1 MDFLRDHSPMAWEK
15 SFMASELA
23 LVAAKSFGVKSHG
36 LCMTRG
42 KLLFSR
48 TKRIIKVMFFIHMGS

>member
-1 MDFLRDHSPMAWEK
+1 MGFLRDNSPIALEK
-15 SFMASELA
+15 SFMASKLA
-23 LVAAKSFGVKSHG
+23 LVAAEPFGEKSHG

-42 KLLFSR
+42 KLLFSH